1 MMQRDYGEMLGL
13 ATELQF
19 MSGYLDTHELNR
31 RTKIEASFKSS
42 GNRLVYDLLR
52 EFADPDEAAR
62 TVESDLDA
70 LAESDEPPL
79 WGAIVETRTYLLE
92 RIARESRKSPRLRT
106 IVRWT
111 PVAIGV
117 VAAMAYFGLRYYN
130 LLDLDA
136 PARSRE
142 GIVQRAAAFEKV
154 RNHDPRGGG
163 YSVRTAVG
171 EIMMWPFEPTEKE
184 VAAAREFFAMNE
196 ATFARLSGRGEI
208 CLDPA
213 LHPVGMTPP
222 QQIELVHQS
231 ALYVRE
237 RGARWAEPPVE
248 TLAIPIRRALPCR

>member
-1 MMQRDYGEMLGL
+1 MQRDYGEMLRL

-19 MSGYLDTHELNR
+19 MSGYLDTHELKTR
-31 RTKIEASFKSS
+31 AKIEASFKSS
-42 GNRLVYDLLR
+42 GNRFVYELLR

-62 TVESDLDA
+62 AVESDLDA

-79 WGAIVETRTYLLE
+79 WGAVVETQTYVLE

-111 PVAIGV
+111 PVAIGI
-117 VAAMAYFGLRYYN
+117 VAAMAYFGLRQYN
-130 LLDLDA
+130 LLEVDA

-154 RNHDPRGGG
+154 RNHDPQGG
-163 YSVRTAVG
+163 YSPRAVVRA
-171 EIMMWPFEPTEKE
+171 IMMWPFEPTEE
-184 VAAAREFFAMNE
+184 EIAAAREFFQMNE
-196 ATFARLSGRGEI
+196 ATFARLGGRGEI

-213 LHPVGMTPP
+213 RHPAGMTPP
-222 QQIELVHQS
+222 QQIELVHQV
-231 ALYVRE
+231 ADYLRE
-237 RGARWAEPPVE
+237 QGVQWAEPPIE